1 MVIVTAEGPGELERG
16 AQALPAAEAI
26 AGGPGSPSVS
36 IIVPVYNNPQELR
49 ECLSAL
55 LASAGPGS
63 EIIVVD
69 DASTDDTPAVAAQMG
84 VQVLRLAENSGPA
97 AARNYGASQAQG
109 EILFF
114 VDADVIVAPDAV
126 RRVVALFAE
135 RPDLAAVF
143 GSYDARPRAK
153 GVVSQYRNLLHHF
166 VHQHGN
172 PEASTFWAG
181 CGAIRRAVFREVGGF
196 DAERFPRSSIE
207 DIELGYRLRRAGHRI
222 LLDKALQG
230 THLKRWTLRSVIR
243 TDIHHRAIPWSR
255 LILESKQVPDDLNLK
270 GGHRLSTALVG
281 LACVALPLT
290 MFRVELV
297 LLWAVALGSVIIL
310 NRDLF
315 AFLSQRHG
323 LFFATLCIPLHL
335 LHYLYSGLSYLHVWL
350 GFQLKAVVAP
360 SPTPSRGE
368 GRAVG
373 DGSKREVSDSAT

>member
-1 MVIVTAEGPGELERG
+1 MVIMMAEGSAEVERG
-16 AQALPAAEAI
+16 AQALPPVEAI
-26 AGGPGSPSVS
+26 AGRPGSPCVS

-55 LASAGPGS
+55 IASAGPGS
-63 EIIVVD
+63 KIIVVD
-69 DASTDDTPAVAAQMG
+69 DASTDGTLAVAAEMG
-84 VQVLRLAENSGPA
+84 VKVLQLATNSGPA

-153 GVVSQYRNLLHHF
+153 GIVSQYRNLLHHF

-181 CGAIRRAVFREVGGF
+181 CGAIRRAVFQEVGGF

-222 LLDKALQG
+222 LLDKTLQG

-243 TDIHHRAIPWSR
+243 TDIRHRAIPWAR

-270 GGHRLSTALVG
+270 GGHRLSIVLVG
-281 LACVALPLT
+281 LACMALPLAALR
-290 MFRVELV
+290 FELV
-297 LLWAVALGSVIIL
+297 FLLPLSLVGMIIL

-315 AFLSQRHG
+315 GFLSQRHG
-323 LFFATLCIPLHL
+323 FFFATVCIPLHL
-335 LHYLYSGLSYLHVWL
+335 LHYLYSGLSYLYVWV
-350 GFQLKAVVAP
+350 GFQLKAVMARAAT
-360 SPTPSRGE
+360 SPRNEEPLVG
-368 GRAVG
+368 GRKQTR
-373 DGSKREVSDSAT
+373 SIR